1 MTNRYRQSMTQAM
14 EQVHLSEK
22 EITKL
27 KNGVKVLGNALPNR
41 ALAQKMADKANKE
54 MGHDAD
60 VYHSPFNNRFY
71 VRIKEETL
79 NEKDHEISMAR
90 GELEAISDKAL
101 KLSSILQGKSD
112 EGNPLEAWV
121 QSKITKAKDY
131 INSVADYME
140 YNPDNAMEAK
150 VECPKCGGKG
160 CEHCD
165 NKGYHMTESF
175 NDAQIAKL
183 KKEYEP
189 LRGKKISIDN
199 ANKLGAMFTKFDKD
213 KNALEKLY
221 GGNIPFISTMA
232 MTRLMTK
239 HNYKAADLNK
249 IRKESVEL
257 ADELFIL
264 EEVHMLDEAEA
275 TISRFKGDKEAENIM
290 SLAKQQGVKATRS
303 GNQIHLKGMFRKV
316 MDISMALQRNGM
328 KVEEIM
334 NEEKLEEFTSQQI
347 KMAYGV
353 ANDKRYKAGNY
364 SGAVAAIEKIAKGLS
379 KHPDVAKVL
388 KRVNEDLEEGMMS
401 KIDQMQKDGK
411 STAEIAKA
419 LGMDVKVVKGI
430 LGEENIKEEEDPK
443 KLENELKQKEN
454 EIAQLKQK
462 AETDKAKNVQKQTQN
477 MTNPET
483 GEPLLKIGIA
493 YKALKDKMAKEKA
506 AEARLKEKEAE
517 QKKQT
522 LIKFK
527 DKIRKVTE
535 NTDEELNESDASDKA
550 KAMGLTYMKF
560 GRYGKDGKVTH
571 KSIGGNLTKV
581 DAKGEPV
588 KDDEP
593 KTDAPKDEPKT
604 DAPKDE
610 PTQKKTAVDVDK
622 AKKELEGIVSDGIVD
637 VETDEEG
644 RMFVTKEYEPSQD
657 YDAEN
662 DVEEIKKYFAKQ
674 GVKPEDMVYDV
685 DYSDDDEEDGYI
697 QIQVQ
702 IRGPEQKE
710 AKDNAYAIGMAQA
723 KKMTGDEKPL
733 KKSTITK
740 GHKIAKSIL
749 KKEEKEHPAKMKYEE
764 IAGLKKKAEKSG
776 MPYGILKKVYDRGMA
791 AWRGGHRPGATQQQ
805 WAFAR
810 VNSFVTK
817 SSGTWGGADKD
828 LAAKGKGS
836 K

>member
-1 MTNRYRQSMTQAM
+1 MTNRYRQSMAEAM
-14 EQVHLSEK
+14 EKVHLSEK
-22 EITKL
+22 EISKL
-27 KNGVKVLGNALPNR
+27 RNGVKVLGNALPNR

-60 VYHSPFNNRFY
+60 VYQSPFNNRFY
-71 VRIKEETL
+71 VRIKEEKL
-79 NEKDHEISMAR
+79 NEQDHEISMAR

-140 YNPDNAMEAK
+140 YNPDMANEGKK
-150 VECPKCGGKG
+150 VECPKCDGKG
-160 CEHCD
+160 CDHCND
-165 NKGYHMTESF
+165 KGYHMVESF

-388 KRVNEDLEEGMMS
+388 KKVNEDLEEGMMS
-401 KIDQMQKDGK
+401 KVDQMQKDGK
-411 STAEIAKA
+411 SATEIAKA
-419 LGMDVKVVKGI
+419 LKLDVNTVKGI
-430 LGEENIKEEEDPK
+430 LGEE
-443 KLENELKQKEN
+443 
-454 EIAQLKQK
+454 
-462 AETDKAKNVQKQTQN
+462 V
-477 MTNPET
+477 
-483 GEPLLKIGIA
+483 
-493 YKALKDKMAKEKA
+493 KDK
-506 AEARLKEKEAE
+506 
-517 QKKQT
+517 
-522 LIKFK
+522 
-527 DKIRKVTE
+527 D
-535 NTDEELNESDASDKA
+535 S
-550 KAMGLTYMKF
+550 
-560 GRYGKDGKVTH
+560 
-571 KSIGGNLTKV
+571 
-581 DAKGEPV
+581 
-588 KDDEP
+588 
-593 KTDAPKDEPKT
+593 
-604 DAPKDE
+604 
-610 PTQKKTAVDVDK
+610 
-622 AKKELEGIVSDGIVD
+622 
-637 VETDEEG
+637 
-644 RMFVTKEYEPSQD
+644 
-657 YDAEN
+657 
-662 DVEEIKKYFAKQ
+662 
-674 GVKPEDMVYDV
+674 
-685 DYSDDDEEDGYI
+685 
-697 QIQVQ
+697 
-702 IRGPEQKE
+702 
-710 AKDNAYAIGMAQA
+710 AYAIGMAQA
-723 KKMTGDEKPL
+723 KKMKGDEP
-733 KKSTITK
+733 
-740 GHKIAKSIL
+740 
-749 KKEEKEHPAKMKYEE
+749 P
-764 IAGLKKKAEKSG
+764 
-776 MPYGILKKVYDRGMA
+776 
-791 AWRGGHRPGATQQQ
+791 
-805 WAFAR
+805 
-810 VNSFVTK
+810 
-817 SSGTWGGADKD
+817 
-828 LAAKGKGS
+828 
-836 K
+836 

>member
-1 MTNRYRQSMTQAM
+1 MTNRYRQSMTEAM
-14 EQVHLSEK
+14 EKVHLSEK
-22 EITKL
+22 EISKL
-27 KNGVKVLGNALPNR
+27 RNGVKVLGNALPNR

-60 VYHSPFNNRFY
+60 VYQSPFNNRFY
-71 VRIKEETL
+71 VRIKEEKL
-79 NEKDHEISMAR
+79 NEQDHEISMAR

-101 KLSSILQGKSD
+101 KLSSMLQGKSD
-112 EGNPLEAWV
+112 DAQLEAWV

-379 KHPDVAKVL
+379 KHPDVMKVL
-388 KRVNEDLEEGMMS
+388 KRVNEEKEYSDEEIGEMFGNKQIDPATAAALRMYLKGRAGGAPFPPVVEGMMS
-401 KIDQMQKDGK
+401 KVDQMQKDGK
-411 STAEIAKA
+411 SATEIAKA
-419 LGMDVKVVKGI
+419 LKLDVNTVKGI
-430 LGEENIKEEEDPK
+430 LGEE
-443 KLENELKQKEN
+443 
-454 EIAQLKQK
+454 
-462 AETDKAKNVQKQTQN
+462 V
-477 MTNPET
+477 
-483 GEPLLKIGIA
+483 
-493 YKALKDKMAKEKA
+493 KDK
-506 AEARLKEKEAE
+506 
-517 QKKQT
+517 
-522 LIKFK
+522 
-527 DKIRKVTE
+527 D
-535 NTDEELNESDASDKA
+535 S
-550 KAMGLTYMKF
+550 
-560 GRYGKDGKVTH
+560 
-571 KSIGGNLTKV
+571 
-581 DAKGEPV
+581 
-588 KDDEP
+588 
-593 KTDAPKDEPKT
+593 
-604 DAPKDE
+604 
-610 PTQKKTAVDVDK
+610 
-622 AKKELEGIVSDGIVD
+622 
-637 VETDEEG
+637 
-644 RMFVTKEYEPSQD
+644 
-657 YDAEN
+657 
-662 DVEEIKKYFAKQ
+662 
-674 GVKPEDMVYDV
+674 
-685 DYSDDDEEDGYI
+685 
-697 QIQVQ
+697 
-702 IRGPEQKE
+702 
-710 AKDNAYAIGMAQA
+710 AYAIGMAQA

-740 GHKIAKSIL
+740 GHEIAKSIL
-749 KKEEKEHPAKMKYEE
+749 KKEEKEHPGKMKYEE

-791 AWRGGHRPGATQQQ
+791 AWRGGHRPGASQQQ

-828 LAAKGKGS
+828 LAAKVKGS

>member
-1 MTNRYRQSMTQAM
+1 MTNRYRQSMTEAM
-14 EQVHLSEK
+14 EKVHLSEK
-22 EITKL
+22 EISKL
-27 KNGVKVLGNALPNR
+27 RNGVKVLGNALPNR

-60 VYHSPFNNRFY
+60 VYQSPFNNRFY

-411 STAEIAKA
+411 SVADIAKE
-419 LGMDVKVVKGI
+419 LKMDVKVVKGI
-430 LGEENIKEEEDPK
+430 LGEE
-443 KLENELKQKEN
+443 
-454 EIAQLKQK
+454 
-462 AETDKAKNVQKQTQN
+462 V
-477 MTNPET
+477 
-483 GEPLLKIGIA
+483 
-493 YKALKDKMAKEKA
+493 KDK
-506 AEARLKEKEAE
+506 
-517 QKKQT
+517 
-522 LIKFK
+522 
-527 DKIRKVTE
+527 D
-535 NTDEELNESDASDKA
+535 S
-550 KAMGLTYMKF
+550 
-560 GRYGKDGKVTH
+560 
-571 KSIGGNLTKV
+571 
-581 DAKGEPV
+581 
-588 KDDEP
+588 
-593 KTDAPKDEPKT
+593 
-604 DAPKDE
+604 
-610 PTQKKTAVDVDK
+610 
-622 AKKELEGIVSDGIVD
+622 
-637 VETDEEG
+637 
-644 RMFVTKEYEPSQD
+644 
-657 YDAEN
+657 
-662 DVEEIKKYFAKQ
+662 
-674 GVKPEDMVYDV
+674 
-685 DYSDDDEEDGYI
+685 
-697 QIQVQ
+697 
-702 IRGPEQKE
+702 
-710 AKDNAYAIGMAQA
+710 AYAIGMAQA

-740 GHKIAKSIL
+740 GHEIAKSIL
-749 KKEEKEHPAKMKYEE
+749 KKEEKEHPGKMKYEE
-764 IAGLKKKAEKSG
+764 IAGLKKKADKSG

-791 AWRGGHRPGATQQQ
+791 AWRGGHRPGASQQQ

-828 LAAKGKGS
+828 LAAKVKGS

>member
-1 MTNRYRQSMTQAM
+1 MTSRYRQSMTEAYN
-14 EQVHLSEK
+14 QVQLSEK

-41 ALAQKMADKANKE
+41 AVAQKMADKANKE

-60 VYHSPFNNRFY
+60 VYQSPFNNRFY

-79 NEKDHEISMAR
+79 NEKDHEVSMAR

-140 YNPDNAMEAK
+140 YNPDNAMEGK
-150 VECPKCGGKG
+150 VECPKCEGKG

-165 NKGYHMTESF
+165 NKGYHITEAFS
-175 NDAQIAKL
+175 DAQMQAL
-183 KKEYEP
+183 KKAYEP
-189 LRGKKISIDN
+189 LRGKRISVDN

-221 GGNIPFISTMA
+221 GGDIPFVSTMA

-257 ADELFIL
+257 ESELHLLDEA
-264 EEVHMLDEAEA
+264 HMLDEAEA
-275 TISRFKGDKEAENIM
+275 TVSRFKGDKEAENIM

-303 GNQIHLKGMFRKV
+303 GNQIHLKGVFRKV
-316 MDISMALQRNGM
+316 MDMSLALQRNGM
-328 KVEEIM
+328 KVEEII
-334 NEEKLEEFTSQQI
+334 NEETLEEFTTQQI

-353 ANDKRYKAGNY
+353 ANDKRYKGGNY

-388 KRVNEDLEEGMMS
+388 KRVNEEKEYSDEEIGEMFGNKQIDPTTAAALRAYLSGRAGGSPFPPVVEGMMS
-401 KIDQMQKDGK
+401 KINAMQKQGA
-411 STAEIAKA
+411 SAAEIAKE
-419 LGMDVKVVKGI
+419 LKLDVKTVKGI
-430 LGEENIKEEEDPK
+430 LGEELDE
-443 KLENELKQKEN
+443 
-454 EIAQLKQK
+454 
-462 AETDKAKNVQKQTQN
+462 
-477 MTNPET
+477 MT
-483 GEPLLKIGIA
+483 
-493 YKALKDKMAKEKA
+493 KD
-506 AEARLKEKEAE
+506 
-517 QKKQT
+517 
-522 LIKFK
+522 
-527 DKIRKVTE
+527 
-535 NTDEELNESDASDKA
+535 S
-550 KAMGLTYMKF
+550 
-560 GRYGKDGKVTH
+560 
-571 KSIGGNLTKV
+571 
-581 DAKGEPV
+581 
-588 KDDEP
+588 
-593 KTDAPKDEPKT
+593 
-604 DAPKDE
+604 
-610 PTQKKTAVDVDK
+610 
-622 AKKELEGIVSDGIVD
+622 
-637 VETDEEG
+637 
-644 RMFVTKEYEPSQD
+644 
-657 YDAEN
+657 
-662 DVEEIKKYFAKQ
+662 
-674 GVKPEDMVYDV
+674 
-685 DYSDDDEEDGYI
+685 
-697 QIQVQ
+697 
-702 IRGPEQKE
+702 
-710 AKDNAYAIGMAQA
+710 AYAIGMAQA
-723 KKMTGDEKPL
+723 KKMKGDEPPL

-740 GHKIAKSIL
+740 GHEIAKSIL

-791 AWRGGHRPGATQQQ
+791 AWRGGHRPGASQQQ

-828 LAAKGKGS
+828 LAAKVKGS